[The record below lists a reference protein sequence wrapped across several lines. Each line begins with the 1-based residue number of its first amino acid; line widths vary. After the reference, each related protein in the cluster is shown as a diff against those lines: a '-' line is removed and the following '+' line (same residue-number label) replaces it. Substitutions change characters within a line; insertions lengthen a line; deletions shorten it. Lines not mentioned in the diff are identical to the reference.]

1 MGGLFSMGGAMTEQ
15 RLAGRVALVTG
26 AASGLGRAIVTRY
39 VTEGARVLA
48 ADIDD
53 AGLATLVDE
62 IGEMVIAHHCDVT
75 SESDV
80 AAAVTG
86 AVDGFGR
93 LDIAVANAGAGTGS
107 LLIDHDLAEWRRIVD
122 LCLTGAFLTVKHAG
136 RVLVEQGSGS
146 IVVTAS
152 LNAIQPGRGMGAYC
166 SAKAGVAMLTEVAA
180 LEMGPSGV
188 RVNAIAPGLVIT
200 GATAPLR
207 DIPGVV
213 DEYVENTPLGRYG
226 EADEIAQ
233 VAAFLASDQASYMNG
248 AFLSVDGGARTR
260 RYPDV
265 IAGIERLM
273 GG

>member
-1 MGGLFSMGGAMTEQ
+1 MTNDK
-15 RLAGRVALVTG
+15 RLDGRVALVTG
-26 AASGLGRAIVTRY
+26 AASGLGRAIVVRY
-39 VTEGARVLA
+39 VAEGARVVV

-53 AGLATLVDE
+53 AGLQSLVGELGDE
-62 IGEMVIAHHCDVT
+62 VVPTHCDVT
-75 SESDV
+75 VESDV
-80 AAAVTG
+80 ESAIALAVER
-86 AVDGFGR
+86 FGT
-93 LDIAVANAGAGTGS
+93 LDIAVVNAGAGTGS
-107 LLIDHDLAEWRRIVD
+107 LLVDHDLAEWQRIVD

-136 RVLVEQGSGS
+136 KVLTSNGSGS

-180 LEMGPSGV
+180 LEMGPLGV

-200 GATAPLR
+200 GATAPLQ

-213 DEYVENTPLGRYG
+213 EEYVENTPLGRYG

-233 VAAFLASDQASYMNG
+233 VAAFLASDQASFMNG

-273 GG
+273 AGMS

>member
-1 MGGLFSMGGAMTEQ
+1 MAGEK
-15 RLAGRVALVTG
+15 RLEGRVALVTG
-26 AASGLGRAIVTRY
+26 AASGLGRAIATRY
-39 VTEGARVLA
+39 VAEGAKVVA
-48 ADIDD
+48 ADIDE
-53 AGLATLVDE
+53 AGLATLAESSGDS
-62 IGEMVIAHHCDVT
+62 IAICGCDVT
-75 SESDV
+75 NESQV
-80 AAAVTG
+80 QAAVEL
-86 AVDGFGR
+86 AVQQFGT

-107 LLIDHDLAEWRRIVD
+107 LLVDHDLAEWRRIVD
-122 LCLTGAFLTVKHAG
+122 LCLTGVFLTVKHSG
-136 RVLVEQGSGS
+136 RVLTGRGSGS

-200 GATAPLR
+200 GATEPLR
-207 DIPGVV
+207 DIPGVIE
-213 DEYVENTPLGRYG
+213 EYVENTPLGRYG
-226 EADEIAQ
+226 EVDEIAQ
-233 VAAFLASDQASYMNG
+233 VATFLASDQSSFMNG

-273 GG
+273 GDLG